1 MNQIVLY
8 GIGGADTQYV
18 AIEYLIIPVKDNR
31 PVIAFMRKLRAYS
44 QMMQEENPTIQHVY
58 AIKNRRGLG
67 QDYRE
72 SITDHKNS
80 IEARIAFRDI
90 LEREGVLII

>member
-8 GIGGADTQYV
+8 GIGGVDIQYV
-18 AIEYLIIPVKDNR
+18 AVEYMIVPVRDNR
-31 PVIAFMRKLRAYS
+31 PIIAFMRKLRSYS
-44 QMMQEENPTIQHVY
+44 TMMIAENPTIQRVY
-58 AIKNRRGLG
+58 AIKNRRGLA

-72 SITDHKNS
+72 SITDRKNS

-90 LEREGVLII
+90 LEREGILII